1 MWRFHPEP
9 DGCFRFAL
17 AHAQLFRRL
26 GHDDGPLTALGETVA
41 SEGRPQI
48 EKLLATVIQLKASDL
63 HITVGQPPVI
73 RHHGRM
79 RRLDTKSL
87 NNDDATSL
95 MKAITPDRCQQELQ
109 EKGGSDF
116 AIEFT
121 DGYRFRVAVFKQRG
135 NIGLVLRRIPSQ
147 FLTFEQLRM
156 PDAIKRLITRPRG
169 LLLVTGPTGSGKTTS
184 LASMMNFINDNY
196 DRHMITLED
205 PIEYYHQHKKCTVNQ
220 REIGVDVPDF
230 KEGIRR
236 ALRMDPDIILVG
248 EMRDLATI
256 HAAIEAAETGH
267 VVFGTLHT
275 SGASS
280 TINRIIDVFPK
291 EQQDQIRTQL
301 STALIGV
308 LSQAL
313 LPRKPDGLV
322 AAYEMMVV
330 TPAIQNLIRENKTY
344 RIDSSIQTGRKHGM
358 FLLDESL
365 FKLWKD
371 GLVEKEE
378 ALMRAAKP
386 TDLAAKIALAERGE
400 MEDED
405 EEYDEDEDED
415 EDDDDDDDEDDNR
428 RRGAYRRR

>member
-1 MWRFHPEP
+1 V
-9 DGCFRFAL
+9 AIS
-17 AHAQLFRRL
+17 
-26 GHDDGPLTALGETVA
+26 TVL
-41 SEGRPQI
+41 I
-48 EKLLATVIQLKASDL
+48 DKLLTTVIQLKASDL
-63 HITVGQPPVI
+63 HISVGQPPVI

-79 RRLDTKSL
+79 RRLDTKVLDS
-87 NNDDATSL
+87 DDTTSL
-95 MKAITPDRCQQELQ
+95 MKSITPDRCQQELQ
-109 EKGGSDF
+109 EKGGADF
-116 AIEFT
+116 AIEFV
-121 DGYRFRVAVFKQRG
+121 DGTRFRCAIFKQRG
-135 NIGLVLRRIPSQ
+135 VIGMVLRRIPSQ
-147 FLTFEQLRM
+147 FLSFEQIGM
-156 PDAIKRLITRPRG
+156 PEAIKRLITRPRG

-184 LASMMNFINDNY
+184 LASMMNFLNESY

-205 PIEYYHQHKKCTVNQ
+205 PIEYYHKHKKCTVNQ

-248 EMRDLATI
+248 EMRDLETI

-267 VVFGTLHT
+267 VVFATLHT

-313 LPRKPDGLV
+313 LPRKPEGLI

-344 RIDSSIQTGRKHGM
+344 RIDSSIQTGRKYGM
-358 FLLDESL
+358 FLLDEHL
-365 FKLWKD
+365 FRLWKD

-378 ALMRAAKP
+378 VLMRAAKP
-386 TDLAAKIALAERGE
+386 SELAAKIAQAERGIFE
-400 MEDED
+400 ED
-405 EEYDEDEDED
+405 EEEYGDEDQDEDHEEDD
-415 EDDDDDDDEDDNR
+415 EDDDDDDGPPPRRSTNIR
-428 RRGAYRRR
+428 RR

>member
-1 MWRFHPEP
+1 M
-9 DGCFRFAL
+9 
-17 AHAQLFRRL
+17 
-26 GHDDGPLTALGETVA
+26 
-41 SEGRPQI
+41 
-48 EKLLATVIQLKASDL
+48 EKLLSTVIQLKASDL
-63 HITVGQPPVI
+63 HIAVGQPPVV

-79 RRLDTKSL
+79 RKLDTKVL
-87 NNDDATSL
+87 DTDDTTAL
-95 MKAITPDRCQQELQ
+95 MKSITPDRCQQELQ
-109 EKGGSDF
+109 EVGGTDF
-116 AIEFT
+116 AIEYT
-121 DGYRFRVAVFKQRG
+121 DGVRFRCAVFKQRG

-147 FLTFEQLRM
+147 FLTFEQIGM
-156 PDAIKRLITRPRG
+156 PDAIKRLIVRPRG

-184 LASMMNFINDNY
+184 LASMMNFLNENY
-196 DRHMITLED
+196 DRHCITLED
-205 PIEYYHQHKKCTVNQ
+205 PIEYYHKHNKCIVNQ

-267 VVFGTLHT
+267 IVFATLHT
-275 SGASS
+275 SGAAS

-291 EQQDQIRTQL
+291 DQQDQIRTQL

-330 TPAIQNLIRENKTY
+330 TAAIRNLIRENKTY

-365 FKLWKD
+365 FKLWKN
-371 GLVEKEE
+371 GIVEKEE
-378 ALMRAAKP
+378 ILLRSSKP
-386 TDLAAKIALAERGE
+386 GELAAKIAQAEKGLFDE
-400 MEDED
+400 EEEGEDEA
-405 EEYDEDEDED
+405 EEYEDED
-415 EDDDDDDDEDDNR
+415 EDDDEGEEPP
-428 RRGAYRRR
+428 RRGRYR

>member
-1 MWRFHPEP
+1 
-9 DGCFRFAL
+9 
-17 AHAQLFRRL
+17 
-26 GHDDGPLTALGETVA
+26 PLM
-41 SEGRPQI
+41 
-48 EKLLATVIQLKASDL
+48 EKLLATVITLKASDL
-63 HITVGQPPVI
+63 HITTGQPPVI

-79 RRLDTKSL
+79 RRLDTKVLDS
-87 NNDDATSL
+87 DDTTAL
-95 MKAITPDRCQQELQ
+95 MKSITPDRCQQELQ
-109 EKGGSDF
+109 QVGGADF

-121 DGYRFRVAVFKQRG
+121 EGNRFRVAIFKQRG
-135 NIGLVLRRIPSQ
+135 KIGMVLRLIPSK
-147 FLTFEQLRM
+147 FLSFEQIGM
-156 PDAIKRLITRPRG
+156 PEAVKRLIVRPRG
-169 LLLVTGPTGSGKTTS
+169 LILVTGPTGSGKTTS
-184 LASMMNFINDNY
+184 LASMMNFINHNY

-205 PIEYYHQHKKCTVNQ
+205 PIEYYHTNIKCTVNQ

-248 EMRDLATI
+248 EMRDLQTI

-267 VVFGTLHT
+267 VVFATLHT

-313 LPRKPDGLV
+313 MPKKPEGLV

-330 TPAIQNLIRENKTY
+330 TPAIQNLIRENKVY

-358 FLLDESL
+358 FLLDENL
-365 FKLWKD
+365 FRLWK
-371 GLVEKEE
+371 E
-378 ALMRAAKP
+378 
-386 TDLAAKIALAERGE
+386 
-400 MEDED
+400 
-405 EEYDEDEDED
+405 
-415 EDDDDDDDEDDNR
+415 
-428 RRGAYRRR
+428 